1 MKYIEMFGDLSK
13 LKCGKPTKERYKKIV
28 EFIKNKEIAEMLDDL
43 KIPNWYV
50 LRFIDSDQYRIAFL
64 ERQITIEQKF
74 KLFKKSLT
82 ELVDTRDRRTIL
94 LWKLKE
100 TNYDVGDYI
109 RAYKESTITSEERK
123 IIRETSKEYRKKRE
137 EEHRKF
143 REKYGDPFKEFR
155 EKFGIGINNYEILGL
170 KNGASK
176 EDVKKS
182 YRKLCKKHHPDLGGN
197 AEEFRKIN
205 EAYKKLLKI
214 IN

>member
-28 EFIKNKEIAEMLDDL
+28 EFIKNKEIAKMLDDL

-50 LRFIDSDQYRIAFL
+50 LRFIESTQYRISFSI
-64 ERQITIEQKF
+64 RQINVEQKF
-74 KLFKKSLT
+74 NLFIKSLDD
-82 ELVDTRDRRTIL
+82 VIITRYKEKTL

-100 TNYDVGDYI
+100 FNMDVGDYI
-109 RAYKESTITSEERK
+109 RNYTQSTITAEEKEIIKEKAK
-123 IIRETSKEYRKKRE
+123 IHKANLE
-137 EEHRKF
+137 EEIKKF

-176 EDVKKS
+176 EDIKKS

-197 AEEFRKIN
+197 VEEFRKIN
-205 EAYKKLLKI
+205 EAYKKLCL
-214 IN
+214 N